1 MLNERKIQLT
11 RTFDYVSDDGTEMYL
26 PSMSWVDAVDV
37 QGQTLVRVAFG
48 SWRPI
53 YSGYQEDDLK
63 DVLEKNTHLT
73 RSDFM

>member
-11 RTFDYVSDDGTEMYL
+11 RQFNFVSDDGTEMHLVPY
-26 PSMSWVDAVDV
+26 SWQDVVTV

-48 SWRPI
+48 QYRKI
-53 YSGYQEDDLK
+53 DNGFQEDDLK
-63 DVLEKNTHLT
+63 DVLTANGHLC